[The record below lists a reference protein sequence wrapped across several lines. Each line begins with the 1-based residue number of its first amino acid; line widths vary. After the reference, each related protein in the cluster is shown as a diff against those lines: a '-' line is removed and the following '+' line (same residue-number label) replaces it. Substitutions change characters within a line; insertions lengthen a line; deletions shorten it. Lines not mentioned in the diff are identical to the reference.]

1 MTHHSDPAATAADS
15 PPPAASTAAS
25 ASTPQPG
32 LLDRIGIPR
41 PLIFGFIGL
50 TIFMIGDGVETN
62 ILEPFLSSE
71 HGFSVSLAG
80 TLVTV
85 YGVAVAIAAFFA
97 AALSDLWGPRKVMI
111 LGAVVWIVFEL
122 AFLCVALT
130 TDLNWLIFLTYGLR
144 GFGYPFFAYGFLV
157 WITATAPAKQLG
169 TGVGWFYVAF
179 SAGLPTLGALVAT
192 VSIQFFSLT
201 FYETLWV
208 SLGLVIIGSLIALLG
223 VKERK
228 GRHPLVANPEA
239 VSQTLGQG
247 FKLLAR
253 DRRARFVTYIRT
265 INSIPTYAMAVFFPS
280 FFTDDLGWQ
289 LGWFLILTT
298 VIYAVN
304 LPFNPFFGKFGDKTG
319 WAKTVFWGGSIGGAV
334 TLALV
339 YFIPFFG
346 VPAGLP
352 NGLVFGVTIA
362 AGALFGVSLAGF
374 VPLSAI
380 AVSLDPKHPGAA
392 MATYNLGVGG
402 AVAVGPLLVA
412 VFHPLV
418 GATGLVLIMIALY
431 LLSGWMTLQLKGT
444 QPGFDGVPAL
454 AEDADI
460 DELAGSP
467 ADATSRVD
475 VSDSTR
481 N

>member
-1 MTHHSDPAATAADS
+1 MSASKTPAAGSPATDKDTPPPSTASISDPGAHHSF
-15 PPPAASTAAS
+15 
-25 ASTPQPG
+25 
-32 LLDRIGIPR
+32 LDRIGIPR
-41 PLIFGFIGL
+41 ALIFGFIGL

-71 HGFSVSLAG
+71 HGFSISLAG

-111 LGAVVWIVFEL
+111 LGASIWIIFEL

-130 TDLNWLIFLTYGLR
+130 SEQTWLIFLTYGLR

-157 WITATAPAKQLG
+157 WITATAPAKHLG

-192 VSIQFFSLT
+192 VSMQFINLS

-208 SLGLVIIGSLIALLG
+208 SLVLVIIGSLIALIG
-223 VKERK
+223 VKERR
-228 GRHPLVANPEA
+228 GRHPLVSNPEL

-247 FKLLAR
+247 FKLLR
-253 DRRARFVTYIRT
+253 HDRRARFVTYIRT

-289 LGWFLILTT
+289 LGWFLLLTT

-304 LPFNPFFGKFGDKTG
+304 LPFNPFFGRFGDKRG
-319 WAKTVFWGGSIGGAV
+319 WAKTVFWAGAVGGAV
-334 TLALV
+334 TLSLV
-339 YFIPFFG
+339 YFIPYFG
-346 VPAGLP
+346 VRFGLSD
-352 NGLVFGVTIA
+352 GLVFGFTVA
-362 AGALFGVSLAGF
+362 AGALFGVTLAGY

-412 VFHPLV
+412 VLHPLI
-418 GATGLVLIMIALY
+418 GPTGLILVMVALY
-431 LLSGWMTLQLKGT
+431 LLSGAMVLKLRGT
-444 QPGFDGVPAL
+444 QPGFDGLPAL
-454 AEDADI
+454 DEDAQIED
-460 DELAGSP
+460 LAIP
-467 ADATSRVD
+467 ATVVAPK
-475 VSDSTR
+475 
-481 N
+481 